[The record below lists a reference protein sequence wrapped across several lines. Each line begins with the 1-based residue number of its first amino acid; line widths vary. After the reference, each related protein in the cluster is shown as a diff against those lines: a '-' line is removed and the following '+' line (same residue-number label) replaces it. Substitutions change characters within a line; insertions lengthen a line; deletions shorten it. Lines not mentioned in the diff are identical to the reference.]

1 MRSKITKLAGLLIT
15 AALFATLMAPTA
27 AAYIDP
33 ATTSYI
39 IQITAAFF
47 ITLGVFFAAFTMR
60 ARLLYTKIKMKLMEE
75 FYSRRAQ
82 SRDAEDAPASGSV
95 TALFYDKRPYFSR
108 LLMAAVSAFAF
119 CFTFI
124 VFGSLDLFVS
134 NKNVLPFVFAD
145 IVGPIFLTG
154 LMAFLGMTLI
164 LSLFKG
170 KVFNWFISLTTGLLL
185 TAYIQGNFLNMDFGQ
200 LTGDKIPWQNMTR
213 HMLLNT
219 FAWLLLSSLPF
230 IIGYFSSL
238 LWKGFSFILPILLIL
253 VQLVSLSV
261 GIASTGALKEKKSD
275 LYLSRAGMY
284 EVSTKEN
291 IIVLILDRL
300 DEMYINDIVKHDPAY
315 FDDLDGFTRYTNNI
329 NAYCRTYPSVVNM
342 LTGFVTFYDVPAKD
356 FMEKAYKESN
366 FLRDLRNQGYSTKL
380 YMENRYTYAGEE
392 QIKDLADNVIE
403 GSTRLKSKESLAM
416 FLRLSAF
423 KYAPHAMKPSF
434 WMSTSDF
441 SNLTDDKRE
450 IPPYTTDDHLYF
462 KNLKEERL
470 SLQKKKSNFIFIH
483 LNGAH
488 APYNMNEFAQEV
500 PSQET
505 SVRQQTMG
513 AFTVVREFLK
523 QMKELGIYEDANI
536 IITGDHGKST
546 DIRLLDRPVLTGLF
560 VKRKGESG
568 PLKSSN
574 KPVNADNFRGSVMK
588 MAGVKSAEY
597 SPAYWEV
604 AENSMAARKYYY
616 RVDIREGE
624 RRSFLE
630 EFEVIGDA
638 KDFSNWHKIKE
649 IPMKYPHA

>member
-1 MRSKITKLAGLLIT
+1 MQAKHKKILSIILIT
-15 AALFATLMAPTA
+15 GLFLTMLSVGAS
-27 AAYIDP
+27 AYIDP

-47 ITLGVFFAAFTMR
+47 ITLGVFFTAFTTR
-60 ARLLYTKIKMKLMEE
+60 ARLFFVKIKMKLMEE
-75 FYSRRAQ
+75 YYRRQAGV
-82 SRDAEDAPASGSV
+82 AENEGVPSTNSFS
-95 TALFYDKRPYFSR
+95 ALFQDDRSFLTRLVLAGLIALALSFSY
-108 LLMAAVSAFAF
+108 
-119 CFTFI
+119 I
-124 VFGSLDLFVS
+124 VFSSFDLFMA
-134 NKNVLPFVFAD
+134 NKNVLPFHFSD
-145 IVGPIFLTG
+145 IYKPILLTG
-154 LMAFLGMTLI
+154 FLAFLALTLVI
-164 LSLFKG
+164 AVFKG
-170 KVFNWFISLTTGLLL
+170 KIFDRLISLCLGVLL

-200 LTGDKIPWQNMTR
+200 LTGDKIPWHEMTR
-213 HMLLNT
+213 HMLYNS
-219 FAWLLLSSLPF
+219 FAWILLLSIPF
-230 IIGYFSSL
+230 LLSYVSRII
-238 LWKGFSFILPILLIL
+238 WKGFAYAVPTLLLMIQIIALTVSFVNLGM
-253 VQLVSLSV
+253 VRDKS
-261 GIASTGALKEKKSD
+261 SD
-275 LYLSRAGMY
+275 LYLSRAGIY
-284 EVSTKEN
+284 EMSSKDN

-300 DEMYINDIVKHDPAY
+300 DENYINEVVAQDPTY
-315 FDDLDGFTRYTNNI
+315 FDDLDGFTRYTNNM
-329 NAYCRTYPSVVNM
+329 NYYCRTYPSVVNM

>member
-1 MRSKITKLAGLLIT
+1 MQKKFGKIFVILFTASLLSLI
-15 AALFATLMAPTA
+15 LSVGA

-47 ITLGVFFAAFTMR
+47 ITLGVFFTAFTTR
-60 ARLLYTKIKMKLMEE
+60 ARLFFIKIKMKLMEE
-75 FYSRRAQ
+75 YYRRKAGNTEKEGTP
-82 SRDAEDAPASGSV
+82 SSDSLS
-95 TALFYDKRPYFSR
+95 ALFYDDRSFLTRLVLAGLTSLALSFSY
-108 LLMAAVSAFAF
+108 
-119 CFTFI
+119 I
-124 VFGSLDLFVS
+124 VFSSFDLFMA
-134 NKNVLPFVFAD
+134 NKNVLPFHFSD
-145 IVGPIFLTG
+145 IYKPILLTG
-154 LMAFLGMTLI
+154 FLVFLFLSLI
-164 LSLFKG
+164 LSVLKG
-170 KVFNWFISLTTGLLL
+170 KIFDRLISLCLGILLA
-185 TAYIQGNFLNMDFGQ
+185 AYIQGNFLNKDFGQ
-200 LTGDKIPWQNMTR
+200 LTGDKIPWHEMTR
-213 HMLLNT
+213 HMLFNSLV
-219 FAWLLLSSLPF
+219 WVLLVSIPF
-230 IIGYFSSL
+230 VIAYFSKII
-238 LWKGFSFILPILLIL
+238 WKGFAYAVPALLSAIQIIALVVSF
-253 VQLVSLSV
+253 VSL
-261 GIASTGALKEKKSD
+261 GIASDKSSD
-275 LYLSRAGMY
+275 LYLSRAGIY
-284 EVSTKEN
+284 EMSTKDN

-300 DEMYINDIVKHDPAY
+300 DESYVNMVAEYDPTY
-315 FDDLDGFTRYTNNI
+315 FDDLDGFTRYTNNM
-329 NAYCRTYPSVVNM
+329 NYYCRTYPSVVNM
-342 LTGFVTFYDVPAKD
+342 LTGFITFYDIPAKD

-366 FLRDLRNQGYSTKL
+366 FLKDLRGQGYTTKL
-380 YMENRYTYAGEE
+380 YMENKYTFAGED

-403 GSTRLKSKESLAM
+403 GSAKIKGKESLAM

-441 SNLTDDKRE
+441 SNLSEDERE

-488 APYNMNEFAQEV
+488 APYNMNEFGQEV

-513 AFTVVREFLK
+513 AFTVVREFLN
-523 QMKELGIYEDANI
+523 QMKELGIYDDANI

-568 PLKSSN
+568 PLKTSN
-574 KPVNADNFRGSVMK
+574 APVNADNFRGSVMQ
-588 MAGVKSAEY
+588 MAGVKSSEY

-604 AENSMAARKYYY
+604 AENSTVVRKYYY

-630 EFEVIGDA
+630 EFDVIGDA
-638 KDFSNWHKIKE
+638 NDFSNWHKIKE
-649 IPMKYPHA
+649 IQMKYPHA